1 MYAWQQQQISIR
13 ITCQK
18 CVCIHLY
25 ACVGG
30 RQWHRCCSQSRR
42 LLTPLGIHS
51 SLDHVH
57 VQIICPVSIL
67 GLLLCMKDQFGLLFF
82 FFWIFLSHDLLLC
95 FYYFFLINLS
105 SKQLSPKIL
114 YVAGLHTNA
123 SYVCL
128 YIKWSWSLKQS
139 ILLCVAL
146 KKNYKYN
153 FFSHFIGRL
162 WKFKLTDDS
171 FCYCFYFF

>member
-1 MYAWQQQQISIR
+1 MYVCMAATTDKHTYYLSKM
-13 ITCQK
+13 CVYSSV
-18 CVCIHLY
+18 CVCWWPPVAQMLQPEQTSADASWHSFILRSCTRSNY
-25 ACVGG
+25 MPCV
-30 RQWHRCCSQSRR
+30 
-42 LLTPLGIHS
+42 HS
-51 SLDHVH
+51 WFAWKISSV
-57 VQIICPVSIL
+57 C
-67 GLLLCMKDQFGLLFF
+67 FFF

-114 YVAGLHTNA
+114 YVAGLHTNV